1 MVAFVR
7 GSKQPARPRPATL
20 NFPLGAHEPLF
31 EGSWNRICCVVRQ
44 HGAVVGVVLTLL
56 LCCIVSPQLNAR
68 FGDVGMRA
76 VAVSFPLGMILVA
89 VRFGIGPAV
98 VTAGLGAF
106 ALNHVFV
113 QPLFASAVHSVRDRV
128 TMGLIGA
135 SAAAAAAYAERLR
148 RRASSAR
155 RETEI
160 EGLRNELL
168 SALSDDL
175 RAPLAALVTAGRALL
190 EDELAFSARHD
201 LSDVVFTETARLH
214 RTVVTILELARLEAG
229 HPARRHDLQAIDEII
244 GSALYRLEDPLC
256 HRTVRT
262 RVSVELPLT
271 TFDPVLIEHVL
282 IDVIEHVV
290 RHAAPDG
297 PIDISAGVENTLIVV
312 EVTSPR
318 RSDVASLWESMLLGR
333 LLRWTARRARGRPT
347 RERWLDLSRVILAVH
362 DGWIRADAWAHEG
375 ACVRFALPIRGDEAT
390 VEELSLEALA
400 PSAQRI
406 G

>member
-1 MVAFVR
+1 MAAFVR
-7 GSKQPARPRPATL
+7 GSKQAAQPRPL
-20 NFPLGAHEPLF
+20 NLPLRAHEPLF
-31 EGSWNRICCVVRQ
+31 EGSWNRVSCVVRQ
-44 HGAVVGVVLTLL
+44 HGALVGVIPTLL
-56 LCCIVSPQLNAR
+56 LCCIVSPQLTAH
-68 FGDVGMRA
+68 FGDVAMRV

-98 VTAGLGAF
+98 VTAGLGTF
-106 ALNHVFV
+106 ALDHVFV
-113 QPLFASAVHSVRDRV
+113 QPLLASAIPSLRDRV
-128 TMGLIGA
+128 TIGLIGA
-135 SAAAAAAYAERLR
+135 SAAAAAAYAEGLR
-148 RRASSAR
+148 RTAASAR
-155 RETEI
+155 RKTEI

-168 SALSDDL
+168 SALSEDL
-175 RAPLAALVTAGRALL
+175 RAPLAALVTAGRALV

-229 HPARRHDLQAIDEII
+229 NPARRADLQAIDEII
-244 GSALYRLEDPLC
+244 GSALYRLEDPLR

-262 RVSVELPLT
+262 RVSEELPLT

-290 RHAAPDG
+290 RHAAADG
-297 PIDISAGVENTLIVV
+297 PIDISAGVEDTLIVV

-318 RSDVASLWESMLLGR
+318 RSDVASLSESMLLGR
-333 LLRWTARRARGRPT
+333 LLQPTARRARGRPT
-347 RERWLDLSRVILAVH
+347 RERWLDLSRVILGAH
-362 DGWIRADAWAHEG
+362 DGWIRIDPLAHEG
-375 ACVRFALPIRGDEAT
+375 ACVRFALPIRGDEPT

-400 PSAQRI
+400 PSAPRI